1 MADSE
6 GLGDLIQGH
15 LVQLFETFGKI
26 VNAAMKKVQQQDLAQ
41 NQAHQAE
48 IAAMDE
54 LLMKEQEIMQE
65 AEEIELDGQGLT
77 ACLQLVLWLEQ
88 QGVQEVM
95 DVAQRVLAKSE
106 EEVESWQSFELETGT
121 QLRFMMTGLS
131 FGLRKRFVQSYGE
144 KINSIFRQ
152 YLSAYDWLNLPEPS
166 DCKEQFFFICQLL
179 AQANGDLNLLFE
191 PVPRFQ
197 KLPTGKM
204 TMKKPELM
212 LKPKKFNQMEIEI
225 DRFLAKK
232 QPIFNFNINMGG
244 SHNLN
249 RQEILG
255 NLVHFS
261 LKSFYEQLRFQKF
274 DLHGFQQVQV
284 DLNLFFEVMA
294 NLMPSKGHSSMHG
307 LFNEVIACCIQ
318 RSLNFEAVDDT
329 VLETIAELKM
339 KKLEALED

>member
-65 AEEIELDGQGLT
+65 AEEIQLDGQGLT

-204 TMKKPELM
+204 TMKSLNSCSNPRSSTRWKSKSTASSPRNS
-212 LKPKKFNQMEIEI
+212 PFSTSISTWAAATTSTDRRSSEI
-225 DRFLAKK
+225 
-232 QPIFNFNINMGG
+232 
-244 SHNLN
+244 
-249 RQEILG
+249 
-255 NLVHFS
+255 
-261 LKSFYEQLRFQKF
+261 SFTSRSS
-274 DLHGFQQVQV
+274 
-284 DLNLFFEVMA
+284 
-294 NLMPSKGHSSMHG
+294 PSTSSYDS
-307 LFNEVIACCIQ
+307 
-318 RSLNFEAVDDT
+318 RSLTSMGSSKCRLTSTSSSKSWPTSCPPRGTPPCTDSSTKSLPAASRGV
-329 VLETIAELKM
+329 
-339 KKLEALED
+339 